1 VSTEPPELTEPT
13 ELRDPALKSLVRA
26 LTADGTADETA
37 GRQAALEMFRA
48 SRRRPRRRR
57 FAVSVSAAA
66 AALVLAGG
74 TAAAYAAALPAPVQH
89 IAYRMLG
96 SIGVPDTQR
105 PAPSPGAPAP
115 GTPKSGGGGL
125 AVSTPSR
132 PPARA
137 TTACP
142 CPGGGPAAGAAE
154 NLALAAARAQILAG
168 GNVVLAGQL
177 TSGGRPEAGV
187 RVRLSE
193 RAGAGPGWQETGS
206 AVTGSGGAVTLTVR
220 HLTSNASFRLTA
232 PGGAVSPPVAITVI
246 APVHLTLAASGR
258 AGLDLLAARAPF
270 AQAGDVVVLQE
281 LSGGVW
287 QHVGERVLGPGH
299 RAFFTVLVPRS
310 GQAEYRVVLPAT
322 AVHGPSASG
331 WVRVAG
337 LRAAR

>member
-1 VSTEPPELTEPT
+1 MSTEPPELTEP
-13 ELRDPALKSLVRA
+13 RDPALRSLVRA
-26 LTADGTADETA
+26 LTADGTAEETA

-48 SRRRPRRRR
+48 SRRRPRRHRW
-57 FAVSVSAAA
+57 AVSVSAAA

-74 TAAAYAAALPAPVQH
+74 TAGAYAAALPAPVQH

-96 SIGVPDTQR
+96 SIGVPDTKQ

-115 GTPKSGGGGL
+115 NAPKSGVPGL
-125 AVSTPSR
+125 AASTPPR
-132 PPARA
+132 PSAHA

-142 CPGGGPAAGAAE
+142 CPGGGPAAGTAG
-154 NLALAAARAQILAG
+154 NLVLTAARARILAG
-168 GNVVLAGQL
+168 GKVVLAGQL

-187 RVRLSE
+187 RIRLFE
-193 RAGAGPGWQETGS
+193 RAGAGPGWRKTGT

-220 HLTSNASFRLTA
+220 HLTSNASFRLA
-232 PGGAVSPPVAITVI
+232 VPGGAVSPPVAITVI
-246 APVHLTLAASGR
+246 APVHLALAAAGR
-258 AGLDLLAARAPF
+258 AGLDLLTARAPF

-287 QHVGERVLGPGH
+287 QRVGERVLGRGH

-322 AVHGPSASG
+322 AVHGPSVSG
-331 WVRVAG
+331 WVRVAE